1 MTEPHL
7 SVAQA
12 RKRYLM
18 YVAVRFAGLAVM
30 AIGLW
35 LTRTV
40 GEAPGVA
47 VALIGG
53 LTLFVRPKHLGLTTK

>member
-1 MTEPHL
+1 MTDPVL
-7 SVAQA
+7 SAAQA
-12 RKRYLM
+12 RKRYLI

-35 LTRTV
+35 LNQTV
-40 GEAPGVA
+40 GEAVGVA

-53 LTLFVRPKHLGLTTK
+53 LTLFVRPRHLGLTAK